1 MTAELRKPFL
11 KKQVLKLLSDET
23 KLADYV
29 LDFGMCGPVQVVKF
43 LSYESDPPERYIEAL
58 VSDKRDIAHAIFS
71 PQCVRTFS
79 SMYSRR
85 ITENT
90 KGCIIRI
97 LSGRLHLMPSV
108 AINPLGAINVD
119 LDSSTPMLAKPCIAM
134 PGPER
139 KLVPVLYITK
149 FAYVGADGTD
159 LLGYPQLLRQSK
171 RVKAAIQLRSAVS
184 RSIDSV
190 SPESPKTQK
199 FKTPTQFQTPDQ
211 PLASEANEV
220 ANSVDTVAR
229 EEKLETQ
236 EISVS
241 DFATQP
247 APDWTVDS
255 SNEERESRE
264 IEHDVAVRETTF
276 LLELDVGDRSF
287 EREVADT
294 TVEFSRSEVNVDAN
308 SDGEDTGEIP
318 VPLEV
323 PHKDGFLEIEP
334 TIMSTTVFYRLLRGR
349 PDSEKEQLQSSQRGS
364 QLRSI
369 DHVSSTPVN
378 TPARSSSPICS
389 WSSSPPPPQRPPP
402 VSTTQTTPITLKFR
416 TSELGPVGYT
426 NTSDRLQFT
435 MAETRDEEDV
445 DPVQVQDSQC
455 PAPNVVPP
463 SFLSAVDLD
472 EAYVQVSRPDV
483 LESSEFSSP
492 IAQGELRVKMTNLS
506 GDILSAPTPEKREM
520 KRKRRHL
527 VPRFTELDIPLD
539 LESMLFEDR
548 RKFKE
553 LIAQELD

>member
-43 LSYESDPPERYIEAL
+43 LSYDSEPPERYIEAL
-58 VSDKRDIAHAIFS
+58 VSDKRDIAHAILS

-108 AINPLGAINVD
+108 AINPFGAINVD
-119 LDSSTPMLAKPCIAM
+119 LDSSTPMLATPCIGT
-134 PGPER
+134 PGQDR

-159 LLGYPQLLRQSK
+159 LLGSPQLLRQSR

-184 RSIDSV
+184 RSIESV

-199 FKTPTQFQTPDQ
+199 FNTPTQLQTPDQ
-211 PLASEANEV
+211 PLAIEGSEV
-220 ANSVDTVAR
+220 ADSVDNVAR

-247 APDWTVDS
+247 APDWTADS
-255 SNEERESRE
+255 SIEERESRQ
-264 IEHDVAVRETTF
+264 IEQDVAVHETTS

-287 EREVADT
+287 EREFVDT
-294 TVEFSRSEVNVDAN
+294 TVEFSTSEVDIDAD

-323 PHKDGFLEIEP
+323 PYKDGFLEIEP
-334 TIMSTTVFYRLLRGR
+334 TIMSTTVFYRPLRR
-349 PDSEKEQLQSSQRGS
+349 QPDSQKPQLQSSPRGS
-364 QLRSI
+364 LFQSF
-369 DHVSSTPVN
+369 DHVSSTPID

-389 WSSSPPPPQRPPP
+389 WSSSPPPLQRPPP
-402 VSTTQTTPITLKFR
+402 MSTTQTTPIALKNR
-416 TSELGPVGYT
+416 ASELGQVEYT
-426 NTSDRLQFT
+426 NTSGRQFRR
-435 MAETRDEEDV
+435 AEPRDEEDV
-445 DPVQVQDSQC
+445 GPFQIQDSQR
-455 PAPNVVPP
+455 PRLNVGPP
-463 SFLSAVDLD
+463 SSLSVVNLD

-483 LESSEFSSP
+483 LQTSEFSSP
-492 IAQGELRVKMTNLS
+492 IAQGELRVKMTNLPEVT
-506 GDILSAPTPEKREM
+506 LSAPGPEKLEM

-539 LESMLFEDR
+539 LESMLLEDR

-553 LIAQELD
+553 LIALELD

>member
-1 MTAELRKPFL
+1 
-11 KKQVLKLLSDET
+11 
-23 KLADYV
+23 
-29 LDFGMCGPVQVVKF
+29 
-43 LSYESDPPERYIEAL
+43 
-58 VSDKRDIAHAIFS
+58 
-71 PQCVRTFS
+71 
-79 SMYSRR
+79 MYSRR

-119 LDSSTPMLAKPCIAM
+119 LDSSTPMLATPSIGM
-134 PGPER
+134 PGQET

-159 LLGYPQLLRQSK
+159 LLGSPQLLRQSR
-171 RVKAAIQLRSAVS
+171 RVKAAIHLRSAVS
-184 RSIDSV
+184 RSIESV

-211 PLASEANEV
+211 PLAIEGSEV
-220 ANSVDTVAR
+220 ANSVDLVVR
-229 EEKLETQ
+229 GEKLETQ

-247 APDWTVDS
+247 APDWTADS
-255 SNEERESRE
+255 SIEERESRE
-264 IEHDVAVRETTF
+264 IEQEVAVHGTTS

-287 EREVADT
+287 EREFVDT
-294 TVEFSRSEVNVDAN
+294 TVEFSRSEVDSDADG
-308 SDGEDTGEIP
+308 DGEETGEIP

-323 PHKDGFLEIEP
+323 PYKDGFLEIEP
-334 TIMSTTVFYRLLRGR
+334 TIMSTAEFYRPLRGQ
-349 PDSEKEQLQSSQRGS
+349 PDSQRRQLPSF
-364 QLRSI
+364 
-369 DHVSSTPVN
+369 DHVSSTPVD

-389 WSSSPPPPQRPPP
+389 WSSSPPPLQRPAPM
-402 VSTTQTTPITLKFR
+402 STTPITLTNR
-416 TSELGPVGYT
+416 ASELGEVEYT
-426 NTSDRLQFT
+426 NTSGRLQFRR
-435 MAETRDEEDV
+435 AETRDEEDV

-455 PAPNVVPP
+455 PQLNVGPP
-463 SFLSAVDLD
+463 SSLSAVNLD

-483 LESSEFSSP
+483 LQTSEFSSP
-492 IAQGELRVKMTNLS
+492 IAQGKLRVKMTNLPEVT
-506 GDILSAPTPEKREM
+506 LSAPRPENHEM

-539 LESMLFEDR
+539 LESMLLEDR